1 LLVLGHIVTGMTE
14 WWSIEVFDA
23 EFSATQWRDSYG
35 SQLVES
41 AVAHGATDWEWHLHR
56 WGIVIELAFPEDAQ
70 WLAFRALPG
79 VQAALDAVPDPVNGL
94 LTYRGR
100 GGGAGAAAPRKPRP
114 VAGAGQMALPEP
126 ADDEHADLTSAELSD
141 ASAGPPGTGSAAR

>member
-1 LLVLGHIVTGMTE
+1 MTE

-41 AVAHGATDWEWHLHR
+41 AVAHGVTDWEWHLHR
-56 WGIVIELAFPEDAQ
+56 WGIVLELAFPEDAQ
-70 WLAFRALPG
+70 WLAFRALPA

-100 GGGAGAAAPRKPRP
+100 GGGAGTTAPRKPRP
-114 VAGAGQMALPEP
+114 LAGAGQMALPEP
-126 ADDEHADLTSAELSD
+126 DDEQSVDLTSAELSD
-141 ASAGPPGTGSAAR
+141 ASAGPPGAGSAAR